1 MTICGRGYAAR
12 LLDNESRPVTYQ
24 GATLAEIVRCHAA
37 PYGISC
43 AEIAPVSA
51 DSVYTVAAG
60 TSQWKALEG
69 FCRTYGGFSPR
80 FRRDGLLVAAPERDD
95 GRRIVIDGTSPILS
109 CTLREDH
116 YGVLTEVL
124 VIDKTRNVSYSVQ
137 NRDMLDRGGQCRRVV
152 YTPGQSTWAAMRYT
166 GEYQIRQSREEELT
180 IELGLAGCFPAFPGD
195 TVRLEL
201 GAMGLSGE
209 YRVAEAENTASPETG
224 EVHHR
229 RQRGRGH
236 PGGGTGASGVW
247 PRRLCVDAGERRCG
261 TGYQRW
267 PWRGGAVRGGTA
279 AGFDPGRHGAGGGL
293 SLHPRRKQRVPAQR
307 RRDRAA
313 GQSAHP
319 GQPDGERGA
328 LCALRELRGD
338 GDGTFPAE
346 WRLCA

>member
-1 MTICGRGYAAR
+1 MRGRIITSDHRIFELPVLLRWNITYTGGVPCDSYEVTCVYDRTMAELLHLAAGFLALDENGGVLLRGIEDEYEVKLTAAGLTVTICGRGYAAR

-37 PYGISC
+37 PYGISS

-137 NRDMLDRGGQCRRVV
+137 NRDMLDRGGQCRRVID
-152 YTPGQSTWAAMRYT
+152 TPGRSTWDAMRYT
-166 GEYQIRQSREEELT
+166 GEYQIQQSKKEERAVTVTLP
-180 IELGLAGCFPAFPGD
+180 GNFGAFPGNRV
-195 TVRLEL
+195 TVRLEKL
-201 GAMGLSGE
+201 GLTGN
-209 YRVAEAENTASPETG
+209 YRVAETENRFSARE
-224 EVHHR
+224 
-229 RQRGRGH
+229 
-236 PGGGTGASGVW
+236 
-247 PRRLCVDAGERRCG
+247 
-261 TGYQRW
+261 
-267 PWRGGAVRGGTA
+267 GAVMIWTLKECG
-279 AGFDPGRHGAGGGL
+279 
-293 SLHPRRKQRVPAQR
+293 
-307 RRDRAA
+307 
-313 GQSAHP
+313 
-319 GQPDGERGA
+319 
-328 LCALRELRGD
+328 
-338 GDGTFPAE
+338 
-346 WRLCA
+346 